1 MLKATLRR
9 HAPFVRYPGKVCA
22 SSAEKRR
29 HVFKQTATNINRVR
43 KKSAKKIHTVLLR
56 TLRRETCE
64 LQIFIAVTVWRCDRS
79 QESSSS
85 CLDHFSFE
93 KFIQRRKDHT
103 RQQLYAKDAKIEENI
118 SSLLRELPSEHPL
131 STVSKRCAPP
141 GAKENLKNSEN
152 WIAMESSRFFFLAR
166 SVFAAGVT

>member
-1 MLKATLRR
+1 MYFATLGRPDVGDLI
-9 HAPFVRYPGKVCA
+9 APAVYLWFPCLFNGLRAGDRIADVRKA
-22 SSAEKRR
+22 SANRKRR

-43 KKSAKKIHTVLLR
+43 KKSAKQIHTVLLR
-56 TLRRETCE
+56 TLRCETCE

-79 QESSSS
+79 QESSSL
-85 CLDHFSFE
+85 CLDHFSLE

-103 RQQLYAKDAKIEENI
+103 RQQLYVKDAKIEENI

-141 GAKENLKNSEN
+141 RAKEK
-152 WIAMESSRFFFLAR
+152 F
-166 SVFAAGVT
+166 